1 MFVGGWLEII
11 CHFFAVSNMSVWVT
25 TISTG
30 FLSQNGR
37 QAALKMTQASSPQ
50 GLNVEM

>member
-25 TISTG
+25 TG
-30 FLSQNGR
+30 FPRVSLV
-37 QAALKMTQASSPQ
+37 KMDGKQR
-50 GLNVEM
+50 